1 MTGIRFHNTQLWVFN
16 TTHVILDN
24 ISNIIED
31 QRVGSG
37 VGATSI
43 RANST
48 YVTVK
53 NSYFYTRIMED
64 QVPL

>member
-1 MTGIRFHNTQLWVFN
+1 MTGINFHNTQLWLFN
-16 TTHVILDN
+16 THHVVLDRV
-24 ISNIIED
+24 SNVIED

-48 YVTVK
+48 WVTVK
-53 NSYFYTRIMED
+53 NSYFYTRT
-64 QVPL
+64 